1 MADDLRLCIVRPP
14 SGASGARYC
23 NVKVVAPAANVPE
36 MFQTFWWTPDGR
48 PLTLERVR
56 AWSNFRIT
64 PFVEIEDVFVNRA
77 VRSIQLKLR
86 ECIVTPPAERVTVRT
101 SLAFADRVC
110 GGAADADGADE
121 PPAKRARAPDRPP
134 VDGPAPEASDEDDDD
149 DDDA

>member
-1 MADDLRLCIVRPP
+1 
-14 SGASGARYC
+14 
-23 NVKVVAPAANVPE
+23 VKVVPPAANVPE

-48 PLTLERVR
+48 RLTLEQVR

-110 GGAADADGADE
+110 GGAADADE
-121 PPAKRARAPDRPP
+121 PSAKRARAPPPEGP
-134 VDGPAPEASDEDDDD
+134 VDGPASGAPPSDDDD
-149 DDDA
+149 DDDADDA